1 MSPLVARWLV
11 ASRLLGG
18 ESDWIPSTGN
28 PESKACNSESKTVL
42 DYLTRSDVYL
52 TTTGDCLA
60 FNMNKILSYSGS
72 DCQRNCTSL
81 PSDLSNL
88 GQ

>member
-1 MSPLVARWLV
+1 MV
-11 ASRLLGG
+11 GG
-18 ESDWIPSTGN
+18 ESTSWWRDDWIPSTGN
-28 PESKACNSESKTVL
+28 PESKAWNSESKTVL
-42 DYLTRSDVYL
+42 DYLPRSDVYL
-52 TTTGDCLA
+52 TTTGDCLV

-72 DCQRNCTSL
+72 NCHSNYTSL